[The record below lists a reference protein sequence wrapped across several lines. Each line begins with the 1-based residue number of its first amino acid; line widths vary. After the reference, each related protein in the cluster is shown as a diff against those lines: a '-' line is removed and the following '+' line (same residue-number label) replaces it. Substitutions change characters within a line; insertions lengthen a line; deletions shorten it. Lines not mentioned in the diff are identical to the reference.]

1 MINRLRVAAIA
12 FRLALL
18 LPLVSSDT
26 AWSGGLANLSG
37 SWKLNKDLS
46 DDPQQKMKDA
56 RSESGGGGS
65 SGGGRSGGHRGGG
78 MGRGGRSSDSGNDDD
93 TQRSTFEDAA
103 ASSALLK
110 IQHED
115 PALSIVDGLGRQHQ
129 LYTDGRKVEEQRS
142 LGGTTQIRANWK
154 DGRIVVTTEPE
165 RGPKITDTYAVAADG
180 SQLTVTTRIEGH
192 RGHPVE
198 IRRVYDAVK
207 PAPAPPPPE
216 DDESISTGAS
226 LASTG
231 PSPSLCQV

>member
-1 MINRLRVAAIA
+1 MFNRLRVAAIA
-12 FRLALL
+12 LRLALL

-65 SGGGRSGGHRGGG
+65 AGAGRSGGRHGG
-78 MGRGGRSSDSGNDDD
+78 MGRGARSSDSGSGED
-93 TQRSTFEDAA
+93 TQRSTLEDAA
-103 ASSALLK
+103 ASSPLLK
-110 IQHED
+110 IRHED

-142 LGGTTQIRANWK
+142 LGGTTQLRANWK

-165 RGPKITDTYAVAADG
+165 HGPKITDTYAVAADG
-180 SQLTVTTRIEGH
+180 SQLTVTTRIELH
-192 RGHPVE
+192 RGRPVE

-216 DDESISTGAS
+216 DDESIGTG
-226 LASTG
+226 
-231 PSPSLCQV
+231 